1 MFLIKQLVIFVMV
14 PTEMPLL
21 QTSYYFWKGGV
32 HGLLEINMN
41 APPALQS
48 QTIVGRKG
56 ALMEVQVTFL
66 ESKLGTSSQVK
77 VYQTIFSFYIS
88 I

>member
-1 MFLIKQLVIFVMV
+1 M
-14 PTEMPLL
+14 
-21 QTSYYFWKGGV
+21 S
-32 HGLLEINMN
+32 

-56 ALMEVQVTFL
+56 ALMEVLVTFL

-77 VYQTIFSFYIS
+77 VYQTIFFFLRFEPIS
-88 I
+88 QGRNTKGIGLKSRDLLSLLSSTSSPRVA

>member
-1 MFLIKQLVIFVMV
+1 MV

-41 APPALQS
+41 APPALQN

-56 ALMEVQVTFL
+56 ALMEVLVTFL
-66 ESKLGTSSQVK
+66 ESKLGTSLQVK
-77 VYQTIFSFYIS
+77 FFQITLFFHHDLNQYLMP
-88 I
+88 